1 MYQNDY
7 FMSSDFL
14 YEQYVPYTPTISTTI
29 VEGGTVTVIST
40 INGGG
45 GGSVTGPNITIS
57 GGTTGLTFV
66 GAGNSITLSGT
77 LGITNGGTGATSA
90 AAARGNLEAA
100 KSGVNADI
108 TMFTNLA
115 SSGGWNAW
123 TGSSDKSAHATFSGT
138 ASVGYVQAELQAVM
152 DAVRDAT
159 RTIKALKDDLHST
172 AGHGLIGT

>member
-29 VEGGTVTVIST
+29 VEGGTVTVITT

-45 GGSVTGPNITIS
+45 GGQVTGPNITFS

-66 GAGNSITLSGT
+66 GSGNSITMSGT
-77 LGITNGGTGATSA
+77 LGIGNGGTGATTASD
-90 AAARGNLEAA
+90 ARGNLGAA
-100 KSGVNADI
+100 SSGVNADI

-115 SSGGWNAW
+115 GSDGWNAW
-123 TGSSDKSAHATFSGT
+123 TGASDKASHATYSDT
-138 ASVGYVQAELQAVM
+138 ADALYNQTQIQELMDKVQELSEM
-152 DAVRDAT
+152 N
-159 RTIKALKDDLHST
+159 KALLDTLLASGVIKL
-172 AGHGLIGT
+172 